1 MIKFSTPK
9 PWTLALA
16 ASFVLTYGSF
26 TAIAASFQHAAHDA
40 ACVVQLPPVTVVGK
54 RAAVADEFADQSVQ
68 AAPQADTEPNKL
80 IKL

>member
-9 PWTLALA
+9 HWALALL

-26 TAIAASFQHAAHDA
+26 TFIASLFQHAANDA

-54 RAAVADEFADQSVQ
+54 RSAVVDEFASQSVQ
-68 AAPQADTEPNKL
+68 AAPSAEVKL
-80 IKL
+80 